1 MKIKLVQIFLWL
13 IIQASLFAQPQKQID
28 SLETL
33 LVSAKGAER
42 SLILSRLSALYQ
54 RTSLDKSIALDNENL
69 ELQFRLNIRRDASS
83 TLNNLGVNYYMK
95 GNYPLALNYFEQ
107 SLALREE
114 FNDTANIVKTLNNL
128 GVLSQVV
135 GNYEKALAFFQK
147 SLLFKM
153 SLSDTLSI
161 AKTLSNIGV
170 IYLDLHKYEDAGK
183 FMHQALSYYYSL
195 NDSSGIAVSYNNLGQ
210 LFDAVSK
217 PDSALIY
224 YSRSLEIKRKI
235 GDERGIGNTLNNMG
249 MIYADKKLTNQAVV
263 LFEEALLIRKKLGD
277 NFGLSSTYN
286 NMANTYLAEKKFAK
300 ALEKY
305 NQSTAIAMQGNLK
318 GMLER
323 NYAGLARL
331 YDQTGKTNE
340 ALKFYKLLDAI
351 KDSIFKEDLNKQL
364 SDLNLKY
371 ETEKAKK
378 ENEILTQKNQIQ
390 ELQLKV
396 SDERQIK
403 LYAVI
408 LLLFA
413 GSIVVVL
420 VMRNRN
426 NKKLNDQ
433 LQLSNQQLEIRI
445 KQRTKEIEEANK
457 TKDQFFSIIAH
468 DLKSPFNALLGLS
481 VMLDDNYETL
491 TDPERKEFIHYLRE
505 AVDTLYQLLENL
517 LNWSVSQRG
526 VLQLF
531 PSKLQINNVIEDVLL
546 LFSQQAQIKNI
557 SLRFENK
564 TPEPAYA
571 DAETVKT
578 ILRNLISNAIKFSPL
593 GGNVIIKTA
602 LHENPDGSPMYEV
615 HISDGGVG
623 IPPEKQ
629 EIIFE
634 NPMEVKTK
642 GTSNEKGT
650 GLGLLICKDFV
661 NKNNGQISLKS
672 EPGKGSTFIFT
683 LPLFKNQ

>member
-1 MKIKLVQIFLWL
+1 
-13 IIQASLFAQPQKQID
+13 
-28 SLETL
+28 
-33 LVSAKGAER
+33 
-42 SLILSRLSALYQ
+42 
-54 RTSLDKSIALDNENL
+54 
-69 ELQFRLNIRRDASS
+69 
-83 TLNNLGVNYYMK
+83 
-95 GNYPLALNYFEQ
+95 
-107 SLALREE
+107 
-114 FNDTANIVKTLNNL
+114 
-128 GVLSQVV
+128 
-135 GNYEKALAFFQK
+135 
-147 SLLFKM
+147 
-153 SLSDTLSI
+153 
-161 AKTLSNIGV
+161 
-170 IYLDLHKYEDAGK
+170 
-183 FMHQALSYYYSL
+183 
-195 NDSSGIAVSYNNLGQ
+195 
-210 LFDAVSK
+210 
-217 PDSALIY
+217 
-224 YSRSLEIKRKI
+224 
-235 GDERGIGNTLNNMG
+235 
-249 MIYADKKLTNQAVV
+249 
-263 LFEEALLIRKKLGD
+263 
-277 NFGLSSTYN
+277 
-286 NMANTYLAEKKFAK
+286 
-300 ALEKY
+300 
-305 NQSTAIAMQGNLK
+305 MQGNLK
-318 GMLER
+318 GMLKR
-323 NYAGLARL
+323 NYAGLAQL
-331 YDQTGKTNE
+331 YDMTGKTNE

-364 SDLNLKY
+364 ADFNLKY
-371 ETEKAKK
+371 ETEKAKR
-378 ENEILTQKNQIQ
+378 ENEILTKENEIQ

-396 SDERQIK
+396 SNERQIK

-413 GSIVVVL
+413 GSILVVL

-433 LQLSNQQLEIRI
+433 LQLSNQQLEVRI

-526 VLQLF
+526 ILQLF
-531 PSKLQINNVIEDVLL
+531 PSKLQINNIIEDTLL
-546 LFSQQAQIKNI
+546 LFSQQAQMKNI
-557 SLRFENK
+557 TFSFENK
-564 TPEPAYA
+564 THEQAYA
-571 DAETVKT
+571 DADTVKT

-593 GGNVIIKTA
+593 GGKVIIKTA
-602 LHENPDGSPMYEV
+602 LSE
-615 HISDGGVG
+615 ISDGAPLYEVQISDSGVG
-623 IPPEKQ
+623 IPQDKQ

-661 NKNNGQISLKS
+661 QKNNGQISLIS